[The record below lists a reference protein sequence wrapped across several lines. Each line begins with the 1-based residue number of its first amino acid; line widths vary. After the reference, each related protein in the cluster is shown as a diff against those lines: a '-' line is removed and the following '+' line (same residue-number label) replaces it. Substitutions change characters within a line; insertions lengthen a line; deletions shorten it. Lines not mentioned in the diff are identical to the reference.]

1 MNSACYYKNMNN
13 QEYYD
18 YEDRR
23 YVNPVTSRDE
33 QLTFANNLRSVA
45 NNDIAKIKA
54 DTYNLGTHVPSNLG
68 GLTGSTG
75 LWTRNY
81 VSPKV
86 ESMTQGLRAVAQSS
100 ALENA
105 MNNYLNQ
112 TKQKYQNAYRAAAK
126 RARSSGSGG
135 GGYYSTG
142 GTGGAGNAI
151 QAYLDWLAQQGFDT
165 TEDPS
170 GTGDDNPE
178 PPTTQQGINGTAVT
192 GWGNNTL
199 GGTIGGIAGA
209 GIGSMIPVLGPVVGG
224 GLGGALGSWI
234 GSNWGK

>member
-1 MNSACYYKNMNN
+1 M
-13 QEYYD
+13 
-18 YEDRR
+18 
-23 YVNPVTSRDE
+23 NPVTSRDE
-33 QLTFANNLRSVA
+33 QLAFIDNLRNTAAS
-45 NNDIAKIKA
+45 DIAKIRN
-54 DTYNLGTHVPSNLG
+54 DTYNLGTHIPSNLG

-75 LWTRNY
+75 LWRRNF

-86 ESMTQGLRAVAQSS
+86 ESMAQGLRAVAQSS
-100 ALENA
+100 LLEGA
-105 MNNYLNQ
+105 MNNYL
-112 TKQKYQNAYRAAAK
+112 KQKQQQYQNAYRAAAK
-126 RARSSGSGG
+126 RARGG
-135 GGYYSTG
+135 GGGG
-142 GTGGAGNAI
+142 GTTGSNGDAI

-170 GTGDDNPE
+170 GTGNDNPKE
-178 PPTTQQGINGTAVT
+178 PTTQQGINGTAVT
-192 GWGNNTL
+192 GWGSNTL

>member
-1 MNSACYYKNMNN
+1 M
-13 QEYYD
+13 
-18 YEDRR
+18 
-23 YVNPVTSRDE
+23 NPVTSRDE
-33 QLTFANNLRSVA
+33 QLAFIDNLRNTAAS
-45 NNDIAKIKA
+45 DIAKIRN
-54 DTYNLGTHVPSNLG
+54 DTYNLGTHIPSNLG

-75 LWTRNY
+75 LWRRNF

-100 ALENA
+100 ALEGA
-105 MNNYLNQ
+105 MNNYL
-112 TKQKYQNAYRAAAK
+112 KQQQQRYQNAYRAAAK
-126 RARSSGSGG
+126 RARSGG
-135 GGYYSTG
+135 GGG
-142 GTGGAGNAI
+142 GTTGSNSDAI

-170 GTGDDNPE
+170 GTNNNNPKGA
-178 PPTTQQGINGTAVT
+178 TSQQGINGTATT
-192 GWGNNTL
+192 GWGSNTL

>member
-1 MNSACYYKNMNN
+1 MNN

-23 YVNPVTSRDE
+23 YVNPVTSWDE

-45 NNDIAKIKA
+45 DNDIAKIKS
-54 DTYNLGTHVPSNLG
+54 DTYNLGTHVPSNMG

-75 LWTRNY
+75 LWNKSY

-105 MNNYLNQ
+105 MNNYLGQ
-112 TKQKYQNAYRAAAK
+112 KKQQYQNAYKAAAK
-126 RARSSGSGG
+126 RAASRGGSGG
-135 GGYYSTG
+135 GGGYYTG
-142 GTGGAGNAI
+142 GGTDGTGDAI
-151 QAYLDWLAQQGFDT
+151 RAYLDWLAQQGFDT
-165 TEDPS
+165 TEDPL
-170 GTGDDNPE
+170 GTKDGNPE
-178 PPTTQQGINGTAVT
+178 SPTTEQGINGVVPT
-192 GWGNNTL
+192 GWGSNAL

-209 GIGSMIPVLGPVVGG
+209 GIGSMVPGLGPVVGG
-224 GLGGALGSWI
+224 GIGGALGSWI